1 MSTENLTP
9 LSQKSAKRLPS
20 TGSYSEV
27 VQHLP
32 YDVYK
37 NSSTFITGAVDQV
50 SYVYQEL
57 AGNILDIELEV
68 SNVYTA
74 YQLAT
79 LEYNYIVN
87 IHNAKNNLGN
97 VLGATTASYDSDGEI
112 LSGSGT
118 AVGNK
123 YLKFMIG
130 YANRM
135 ADGIAREAGFGRDL
149 KEYTA
154 SIDLVDGQQTY
165 NLQDILSTSTEFSGV
180 VDQKKVL
187 IKKINYKS
195 ANANWRFFSGLY
207 GGFNVLGNMTSYGQ
221 YSDDSTFEVI
231 PVWQNKLQAMAFQDA
246 LYTRTSHFS
255 YEISNNKIRLF
266 PAPFHGWLVK
276 KLTVY
281 FTVNEDPWT
290 VQEGIN
296 EGIDGVSNLSN
307 FPVEHLPFESINQ
320 IGKQWIR
327 KYALA
332 ICKGMLAQSRG
343 KLNSIPIPGGE
354 VTLNASSLESQAKEE
369 KEALR
374 KELMEI
380 LDQLT
385 YKELTKSDAEML
397 EEGEKILKKIPLAI
411 YRR

>member
-1 MSTENLTP
+1 MSTDNLLP
-9 LSQKSAKRLPS
+9 LSQISAKRLPS
-20 TGSYSEV
+20 TGSYDDV
-27 VQHLP
+27 PNMLP

-37 NSSTFITGAVDQV
+37 DSTTFITGAYDQV

-57 AGNILDIELEV
+57 AGNILDIELET

-74 YQLAT
+74 YQLST

-87 IHNAKNNLGN
+87 IHNAKNNLAN
-97 VLGATTASYDSDGEI
+97 VLGASTASYDSEGQITDGEAI
-112 LSGSGT
+112 
-118 AVGNK
+118 GNK
-123 YLKFMIG
+123 YLKFMLG
-130 YANRM
+130 YVNRIS
-135 ADGIAREAGFGRDL
+135 DGIAREAGFGRDF

-154 SIDLVDGQQTY
+154 SIDLVDGQQVY
-165 NLQDILSTSTEFSGV
+165 DLQEILSGMSEFAGV
-180 VDQKKVL
+180 VGTKRVL
-187 IKKINYKS
+187 VKKINYQS

-231 PVWQNKLQAMAFQDA
+231 PAWQNKLQAMAFKDA

-266 PAPFHGWLVK
+266 PVPFHGWLVK
-276 KLTVY
+276 KVVVY
-281 FTVNEDPWT
+281 FTVNDDPWDET
-290 VQEGIN
+290 EGVN
-296 EGIDGVSNLSN
+296 EGVNGVSNLSN
-307 FPVEHLPFESINQ
+307 FPVEHLPFDSINQ

-343 KLNSIPIPGGE
+343 KLSSIPIPGGE
-354 VTLNASSLESQAKEE
+354 VTLNHSALESQAKEE
-369 KEALR
+369 KENLR

-380 LDQLT
+380 LDQMT

-397 EEGEKILKKIPLAI
+397 DEGQKILQKIPLAI